1 VQDEAGNKEEE
12 QEMKKRTYKDI
23 SLTPLDWARQP
34 GVVVRRQR
42 KSADT
47 MKCLALLRRLDREQ
61 VKK

>member
-1 VQDEAGNKEEE
+1 
-12 QEMKKRTYKDI
+12 MKKRTYKDI